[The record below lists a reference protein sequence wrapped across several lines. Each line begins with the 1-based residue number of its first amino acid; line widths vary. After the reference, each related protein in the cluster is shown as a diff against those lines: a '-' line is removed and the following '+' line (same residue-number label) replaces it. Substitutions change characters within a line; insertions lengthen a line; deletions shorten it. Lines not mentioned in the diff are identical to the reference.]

1 MRGLGGFIGATPSP
15 TFAGAGGVWTL
26 REAAQY
32 RAGGRWPIN
41 GLICNLDASVLS
53 SLKQNSNGTTAASA
67 TDDPVGYWADQTGL
81 GNHATQA
88 TSGSRPALKL
98 NNQNGLPGI
107 ALDGTDD
114 FLAAAIAGFQSL
126 AAMTLFLVIKT
137 PVAAAADT
145 TSATMFSWG
154 NILAASGSFPAH
166 RGLIAG
172 TVSTGTFSGE
182 KLLFFTCNPGA
193 DSNGRLGST
202 SYSRSANA
210 AQLLAFTFSSTG
222 TSVYANNAGVSLDLS
237 SAASANDNNTPSNIG
252 YTADN
257 NLLLGASRANGNLG
271 YSLSMTIHQILV
283 FDRTLTAQEQSDI
296 WNEMRVKWGIV

>member
-41 GLICNLDASVLS
+41 GLICNLDASALS
-53 SLKQNSNGTTAASA
+53 SLRQNSNGTTAASA

-193 DSNGRLGST
+193 GSNGRLGSS

-237 SAASANDNNTPSNIG
+237 SVASANDNNTPSNIG

-283 FDRTLTAQEQSDI
+283 FNRTLTTQEQSDI
-296 WNEMRVKWGIV
+296 WNELRVKWGIV